1 MSLLKEDTIN
11 TSIILKNQILHIFF
25 LYSDFYTFFKATFK
39 VLIVIWYDNQ
49 YFENGRSILFTKK
62 NCQYQNKQIS
72 LVECV
77 VVFCVV
83 YDSLKY
89 RSDRKYYFSSP

>member
-1 MSLLKEDTIN
+1 MPRR
-11 TSIILKNQILHIFF
+11 IICITHVIIKRGHHQHFNLSKNQILHIFF
-25 LYSDFYTFFKATFK
+25 LYSDFYIFFKATFK

-49 YFENGRSILFTKK
+49 YFENGRSILFTKE

-72 LVECV
+72 LVGCV

-83 YDSLKY
+83 YDS
-89 RSDRKYYFSSP
+89 

>member
-11 TSIILKNQILHIFF
+11 TSIISKNQILHIFF
-25 LYSDFYTFFKATFK
+25 LYSDFYIFFKATFK

-49 YFENGRSILFTKK
+49 YFENGRSILFTKE

-72 LVECV
+72 LVGCV